1 MNARFSEDIRTVS
14 ELKVRAAE
22 IVEQARRSRR
32 PVLLTRRGR
41 GVAVVMD
48 LEEYERLVDR
58 ARFVEAVDVGARAFA
73 QGDLH
78 SNDEAMKI
86 LDSFGER
93 DA

>member
-32 PVLLTRRGR
+32 PILLTRRGR

-58 ARFVEAVDVGARAFA
+58 ARFVEAVDAGGRAAA